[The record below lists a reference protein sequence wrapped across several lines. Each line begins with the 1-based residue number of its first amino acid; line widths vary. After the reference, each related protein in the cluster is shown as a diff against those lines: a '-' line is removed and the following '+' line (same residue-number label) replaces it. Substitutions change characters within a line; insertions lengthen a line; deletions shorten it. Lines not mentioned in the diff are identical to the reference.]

1 MRPLLLTLLLAA
13 LFPAFGFWVNYTAP
27 HRPTSAYVAA
37 RCTRYC
43 TAHGCPHATAANS
56 PIFWRLRPMYGLTIR
71 ALSVGGSGAAYVL
84 ANILLYL
91 VAVPG
96 ALLWLTYGA
105 VRDAGLIRQ
114 LRRQR
119 A

>member
-13 LFPAFGFWVNYTAP
+13 LFPLFGVWVNYTAP
-27 HRPTSAYVAA
+27 HRPTSAYVAG

-43 TAHGCPHATAANS
+43 VAHGCQHATAANS
-56 PIFWRLRPMYGLTIR
+56 PAYWRLRPLYRLTIQ
-71 ALSVGGSGAAYVL
+71 ALSVGGRGLYVL
-84 ANILLYL
+84 LNILFYL

-105 VRDAGLIRQ
+105 LRDAGTIGQ

>member
-1 MRPLLLTLLLAA
+1 MRPLLLTFLLAA
-13 LFPAFGFWVNYTAP
+13 LFPLFGFWVNYTAP
-27 HRPTSAYVAA
+27 HRPTNAYVAG

-43 TAHGCPHATAANS
+43 MAHGCRHATAANS
-56 PIFWRLRPMYGLTIR
+56 PMFWRLRPLYVLTIR
-71 ALSVGGSGAAYVL
+71 ALSVGGGGAAYVL
-84 ANILLYL
+84 VNILFYL

-96 ALLWLTYGA
+96 ALLWLTHGA
-105 VRDAGLIRQ
+105 VRDAGIIWR